1 MRTYNF
7 LDTSG
12 QLYSSQYGFRSKH
25 SCENAISELIGQIV
39 KGHERQEHTAA
50 IFLDLSKAFD
60 TLDHELLLKKLEIY
74 RIRGIAF
81 DWFSSYLT
89 DRSMS
94 KTSRH

>member
-1 MRTYNF
+1 MLVTISKILKKIVYKRTYDF

-39 KGHERQEHTAA
+39 KGHEQQEHTAA

-60 TLDHELLLKKLEIY
+60 TLDHELLLKKIGNLRNKRY
-74 RIRGIAF
+74 CIRLVF
-81 DWFSSYLT
+81 
-89 DRSMS
+89 
-94 KTSRH
+94 